1 MTRPSN
7 FLTSPKL
14 SSPIDW
20 WQSSNFPLKV
30 GAVSD
35 RSYLEE
41 ISIRNLGIIEQS
53 ELELGRGLNVL
64 TGETGAG
71 KTMILTAL
79 SLVLGGK
86 SDSSLVRHGSER
98 LVATA
103 QFSVTADS
111 KELLDEIGAEVEGT
125 SLIVTRT
132 VNSDGKSK
140 ASCGGVTVPAGTLSD
155 VTEPLIEIHGQSAN
169 SQIVKPARQRE
180 LLDRFGGTAIA
191 PVLSDYQQTY
201 LEYLEL
207 KERIKAMKA
216 SANKRDG
223 EIAELEEFLAAWTK
237 LKAVRNE
244 PSAVEDEIQRLS
256 SVEDLRLASSGAL
269 SALDSEESGALTL
282 LHSARRFLDAAK
294 GKDARLEE
302 IAERVAESL
311 FILDDTSSDLASY
324 ATGLEADPERLDFLQ
339 GRKAELNLFV
349 KRWGGAGTADD
360 ELVALAAKAK
370 TGKESIADL
379 KGGDERIA
387 ELENDLAKI
396 KKLLLASAQKL
407 SQARSTAAELLS
419 HSVTNEIQA
428 LSMPHT
434 RFFAEVISPDYSA
447 ALKESDF
454 TQLGCDEI
462 SMQIQGQ
469 ADGPKIALG
478 KGASGGEM
486 SRIMLGLEVVIAK
499 SHPVGTYIFDEV
511 DAGVGGKAAIE
522 VGKRLHALAQ
532 SAQVIV
538 VTHLPQVA
546 AWADTHFV
554 VKKSSDG
561 SVLQSGVSK
570 LGQSERVEEI
580 ARMLAGLEES
590 SSAREHAAELLAMR
604 G

>member
-1 MTRPSN
+1 
-7 FLTSPKL
+7 
-14 SSPIDW
+14 
-20 WQSSNFPLKV
+20 LKV
-30 GAVSD
+30 GAVSE

-180 LLDRFGGTAIA
+180 LLDRFGGAAISS
-191 PVLSDYQQTY
+191 VLSEYQQTY
-201 LEYLEL
+201 SEYLEL

-282 LHSARRFLDAAK
+282 LHSARRYLDAAK
-294 GKDARLEE
+294 GKDSRLEE
-302 IAERVAESL
+302 IADRVAESL
-311 FILDDTSSDLASY
+311 FILDDASSDLASY

-339 GRKAELNLFV
+339 GRKAELNLFI

-387 ELENDLAKI
+387 ELESDLAKI

-434 RFFAEVISPDYSA
+434 RFFAEVISPDYEG

-454 TQLGCDEI
+454 TQLGCDEV

-469 ADGPKIALG
+469 VDGPKIALG

-522 VGKRLHALAQ
+522 VGKRLHALAKN
-532 SAQVIV
+532 SQVIV

-554 VKKSSDG
+554 VRKSSDG
-561 SVLQSGVSK
+561 SVVQSGVSK

>member
-1 MTRPSN
+1 MQN
-7 FLTSPKL
+7 
-14 SSPIDW
+14 SS
-20 WQSSNFPLKV
+20 SPLKV
-30 GAVSD
+30 GAVSE

-86 SDSSLVRHGSER
+86 SDSSLVRHGCDR

-103 QFSVTADS
+103 QFSVTSDS
-111 KELLDEIGAEVEGT
+111 SEKLEEIGAEVEGS

-140 ASCGGVTVPAGTLSD
+140 ASCGGVTVPAGTLSE
-155 VTEPLIEIHGQSAN
+155 VTESLIEIHGQSAN
-169 SQIVKPARQRE
+169 SQIVKAARQRE
-180 LLDRFGGTAIA
+180 LLDRFGGSSISSALD
-191 PVLSDYQQTY
+191 PYQVNY
-201 LEYLEL
+201 SAFLEL
-207 KERIKAMKA
+207 RDRIKSMKT

-223 EIAELEEFLAAWTK
+223 EIAELEEFLTAWSA

-244 PSAVEDEIQRLS
+244 PSAVEDEIKRLS
-256 SVEDLRLASSGAL
+256 SVEDLRIASSGAIA
-269 SALDSEESGALTL
+269 ALDSEDSGALTL
-282 LHSARRFLDAAK
+282 LHAARRFLDSAK
-294 GKDARLEE
+294 GKDSKLEE

-311 FILDDTSSDLASY
+311 FILDDASSDLASY
-324 ATGLEADPERLDFLQ
+324 ASGLEADPARLDFLQ
-339 GRKAELNLFV
+339 NRKSELNLFI
-349 KRWGGAGTADD
+349 KRWGGANSPDD

-370 TGKESIADL
+370 SGKESIADL

-387 ELENDLAKI
+387 ELEKELVAV
-396 KKLLLASAQKL
+396 KKSLLNSAQQL
-407 SQARSTAAELLS
+407 TEARIKAASELET
-419 HSVTNEIQA
+419 SVTSEIQSLA
-428 LSMPHT
+428 MPHT
-434 RFFAEVISPDYSA
+434 RFFVDVNTADYSA
-447 ALKESDF
+447 SLKESDF
-454 TQLGCDEI
+454 TNLGCDEI
-462 SMQIQGQ
+462 VMMIQGQ
-469 ADGPKIALG
+469 SDGPKIALG

-554 VKKSSDG
+554 VRKSSDG
-561 SVLQSGVSK
+561 SVVQSGVSK
-570 LGQSERVEEI
+570 LKDAERVEEI

-590 SSAREHAAELLAMR
+590 TSAREHAAELLAMR

>member
-1 MTRPSN
+1 
-7 FLTSPKL
+7 
-14 SSPIDW
+14 
-20 WQSSNFPLKV
+20 
-30 GAVSD
+30 VSE

-79 SLVLGGK
+79 NLVLGGK

-103 QFSVTADS
+103 QFSVTKDS
-111 KELLDEIGAEVEGT
+111 KEQLDEIGAEVDGS

-140 ASCGGVTVPAGTLSD
+140 ASCGGVTVPAGTLAD

-180 LLDRFGGTAIA
+180 LLDRFGGAAIA
-191 PVLSDYQQTY
+191 SVLSEYQRTY
-201 LEYLEL
+201 SEYLEL

-223 EIAELEEFLAAWTK
+223 EIAELEEFLAAWVK

-244 PSAVEDEIQRLS
+244 PSNVEDEIKRLS
-256 SVEDLRLASSGAL
+256 SVEDLRIASSGAIA
-269 SALDSEESGALTL
+269 ALDSEESGALTL

-294 GKDARLEE
+294 GKDSRLEE

-311 FILDDTSSDLASY
+311 FILDDASSDLASY
-324 ATGLEADPERLDFLQ
+324 ATSLEADPERLDFLQ
-339 GRKAELNLFV
+339 NRKSELNLFI
-349 KRWGGAGTADD
+349 KRWGGGESADE
-360 ELVALAAKAK
+360 ELVQLAAKAK
-370 TGKESIADL
+370 SGKESIADL

-387 ELENDLAKI
+387 ELESDLAKI
-396 KKLLLASAQKL
+396 KKKLLSSAQNLSQSRATAADSL
-407 SQARSTAAELLS
+407 SQA
-419 HSVTNEIQA
+419 VTTEIQA

-434 RFFAEVISPDYSA
+434 RFFAEVMSPDYSG

-522 VGKRLHALAQ
+522 VGKRLHALARN
-532 SAQVIV
+532 SQVIV

-561 SVLQSGVSK
+561 SVVQSGVSK

>member
-1 MTRPSN
+1 MSE
-7 FLTSPKL
+7 
-14 SSPIDW
+14 
-20 WQSSNFPLKV
+20 
-30 GAVSD
+30 

-79 SLVLGGK
+79 NLVLGGK

-103 QFSVTADS
+103 QFSVTSES
-111 KELLDEIGAEVEGT
+111 KDQLDEIGAEVDGT

-140 ASCGGVTVPAGTLSD
+140 ASCGGVAVPAGTLSE

-169 SQIVKPARQRE
+169 AQIVKPARQRE
-180 LLDRFGGTAIA
+180 LLDRFGGSAIA
-191 PVLSDYQQTY
+191 SILSEYQKTFS
-201 LEYLEL
+201 EYLEL

-223 EIAELEEFLAAWTK
+223 EIAELEEFLAAWAK

-244 PSAVEDEIQRLS
+244 PSTVEDEIRRLS
-256 SVEDLRLASSGAL
+256 SVEDLRIAASGAMA
-269 SALDSEESGALTL
+269 ALDSEESGALTL

-294 GKDARLEE
+294 GKDSRLEE

-311 FILDDTSSDLASY
+311 FILDDASSDLASY
-324 ATGLEADPERLDFLQ
+324 ATSLEADPERLDFLQ
-339 GRKAELNLFV
+339 NRKAELNLFI
-349 KRWGGAGTADD
+349 KRWGGAESADE
-360 ELVALAAKAK
+360 ELVLLAAKAK
-370 TGKESIADL
+370 SGKESIADL

-396 KKLLLASAQKL
+396 KKSLLASAQKL
-407 SQARSTAAELLS
+407 SQARTTAADSLS
-419 HSVTNEIQA
+419 TSVTTEIQA

-434 RFFAEVISPDYSA
+434 RFFAEVVSPDYA
-447 ALKESDF
+447 GNLKEGDF
-454 TQLGCDEI
+454 TQLGCDEV

-532 SAQVIV
+532 NSQVIV

-554 VKKSSDG
+554 VRKSSDG
-561 SVLQSGVSK
+561 SVVQSGVSK

>member
-1 MTRPSN
+1 
-7 FLTSPKL
+7 
-14 SSPIDW
+14 
-20 WQSSNFPLKV
+20 
-30 GAVSD
+30 VSE

-79 SLVLGGK
+79 NLVLGGK

-103 QFSVTADS
+103 QFSVTKDS
-111 KELLDEIGAEVEGT
+111 KDQLDEIGAELDGS

-140 ASCGGVTVPAGTLSD
+140 ASCGGVTVPAGTLAD

-169 SQIVKPARQRE
+169 SQIVKPARQRD
-180 LLDRFGGTAIA
+180 LLDRFGGASVTSSLVA
-191 PVLSDYQQTY
+191 YQQKY
-201 LEYLEL
+201 SEYLEL
-207 KERIKAMKA
+207 KERIKGMKA

-223 EIAELEEFLAAWTK
+223 EIAELEEFLAAWAK

-244 PSAVEDEIQRLS
+244 PSSVEDEIKRLS
-256 SVEDLRLASSGAL
+256 SVEDLRIASSGAM

-294 GKDARLEE
+294 GKDSKLEE

-311 FILDDTSSDLASY
+311 FILDDASSDLASY
-324 ATGLEADPERLDFLQ
+324 ATSLEADPERLDFLQ
-339 GRKAELNLFV
+339 NRKAELNLFI
-349 KRWGGAGTADD
+349 KRWGGAESADE
-360 ELVALAAKAK
+360 ELVLLAAKAK
-370 TGKESIADL
+370 SGKESIADL
-379 KGGDERIA
+379 RGGDERIA
-387 ELENDLAKI
+387 ELETELAKI
-396 KKLLLASAQKL
+396 KKSLLVAAQELSKARSASAESL
-407 SQARSTAAELLS
+407 SQ
-419 HSVTNEIQA
+419 SVTSEIQA

-434 RFFAEVISPDYSA
+434 RFFAEVISPDYSG

-454 TQLGCDEI
+454 TQLGCDEV

-469 ADGPKIALG
+469 VDGPKIALG

-532 SAQVIV
+532 NSQVIV

-561 SVLQSGVSK
+561 SVVQSGVSK